1 MSVYF
6 KFLLLW
12 CLISSSTDILSQN
25 DMLKDRITKY
35 NNIKSIQP
43 NIIRIDSAKIIMN
56 TDYTKAYP
64 NVEYSTHIIV
74 RKKEKN
80 SLLFFFTCLGFV
92 LIISWIRIGLSMNF
106 NSQVSNYFRLK
117 HRIKIDY
124 SKLVVLMI
132 NTIFIL
138 LIVHVLTKLFFGS
151 SINLDVS
158 RTFSDSYVLLLL
170 ICLFVLFRYTI
181 GFIVQS
187 VFNQKQLFSAVNYYW
202 IDLVFIY
209 LCIALP
215 LVMVVSVSNLY
226 SEIIVYY
233 FVILLFVVMYLV
245 SFTKLLYNEMNNFRT
260 SVIKFV
266 IYFYTVEFI
275 PLVLL
280 VKFLRKYFLIS

>member
-117 HRIKIDY
+117 HR
-124 SKLVVLMI
+124 
-132 NTIFIL
+132 
-138 LIVHVLTKLFFGS
+138 
-151 SINLDVS
+151 
-158 RTFSDSYVLLLL
+158 
-170 ICLFVLFRYTI
+170 
-181 GFIVQS
+181 
-187 VFNQKQLFSAVNYYW
+187 A
-202 IDLVFIY
+202 
-209 LCIALP
+209 
-215 LVMVVSVSNLY
+215 
-226 SEIIVYY
+226 
-233 FVILLFVVMYLV
+233 
-245 SFTKLLYNEMNNFRT
+245 
-260 SVIKFV
+260 
-266 IYFYTVEFI
+266 
-275 PLVLL
+275 
-280 VKFLRKYFLIS
+280 